1 MAVDFTGAEVTISYD
16 PEVCT
21 HSGNCVKG
29 LPGVFNVDR
38 EPWIDPDGGS
48 IEEIRTAIRNCPSGA
63 LTMAQV

>member
-1 MAVDFTGAEVTISYD
+1 MALDYAGAKVAISYD
-16 PEVCT
+16 PDVCT

-48 IEEIRTAIRNCPSGA
+48 VEEIKAAIRNCPSGA
-63 LTMAQV
+63 LTMKLS